1 MLRFQET
8 HLVFVYT
15 IRSRHLT
22 VLVLLLFA
30 FGGSGRTFSRPL
42 SALVLGR
49 RLSECMSRRWQAK
62 GWGDVDWVADGIG
75 VSKKRWGMSLNFLAV
90 AYTLY
95 SRVITTFL
103 FAKVASAGMTAKH
116 RCPIFLDSLWQ
127 PSHFITKM
135 GIPYTLPKNYLLFI
149 PMALTAFLGKEKVY
163 TRQDMGIKKS
173 SHESYNRTKEK
184 CLTTLRKS
192 I

>member
-1 MLRFQET
+1 M
-8 HLVFVYT
+8 
-15 IRSRHLT
+15 
-22 VLVLLLFA
+22 
-30 FGGSGRTFSRPL
+30 
-42 SALVLGR
+42 
-49 RLSECMSRRWQAK
+49 
-62 GWGDVDWVADGIG
+62 
-75 VSKKRWGMSLNFLAV
+75 NFLVV

-116 RCPIFLDSLWQ
+116 RCPIFPDSLWQ
-127 PSHFITKM
+127 PSHFIAKM

-173 SHESYNRTKEK
+173 SHESSNRTKEK

-192 I
+192 INFLTEAKLETPGLESEQCPTCTMSNSNEVEIKPLETAFLISFT

>member
-1 MLRFQET
+1 MDTRNGGFEWLENRDEFQE
-8 HLVFVYT
+8 
-15 IRSRHLT
+15 I
-22 VLVLLLFA
+22 
-30 FGGSGRTFSRPL
+30 
-42 SALVLGR
+42 
-49 RLSECMSRRWQAK
+49 SRREERC
-62 GWGDVDWVADGIG
+62 IP
-75 VSKKRWGMSLNFLAV
+75 RNLEMSLNFLAV

-173 SHESYNRTKEK
+173 SHESSNRTKEK